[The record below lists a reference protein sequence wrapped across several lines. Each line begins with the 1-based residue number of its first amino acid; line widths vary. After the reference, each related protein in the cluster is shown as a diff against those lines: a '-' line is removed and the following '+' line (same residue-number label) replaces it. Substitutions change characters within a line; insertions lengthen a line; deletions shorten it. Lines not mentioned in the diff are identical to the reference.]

1 MLRKTATAVL
11 LLLALSTSLLG
22 HAGEVH
28 SYMGTITA
36 AGENGAYTMKT
47 TKGASVE
54 FVTSPSTR
62 IRFADNASASAADL
76 RAGARVVVEI
86 SKDGRTA
93 TSIKIA
99 K

>member
-1 MLRKTATAVL
+1 MTRKTILAST
-11 LLLALSTSLLG
+11 LLLAFSMTLFG

-36 AGENGAYTMKT
+36 AEENGAYTMKT
-47 TKGASVE
+47 TKGASVD
-54 FVTSPSTR
+54 FTTASSTR
-62 IRFADNASASAADL
+62 YRFADNTAATEADL
-76 RAGARVVVEI
+76 RPGVRVVVEI
-86 SKDGRTA
+86 SKDGKTA

>member
-1 MLRKTATAVL
+1 MTRKTFLATA
-11 LLLALSTSLLG
+11 LLLAFSMTLFG

-36 AGENGAYTMKT
+36 AGNDGAYTMKT
-47 TKGASVE
+47 TRGEAVD
-54 FVTSPSTR
+54 FVTAPTTR
-62 IRFADNASASAADL
+62 YRFADNSAAKESDL
-76 RAGARVVVEI
+76 RPGVRAVVEI